1 MSLLDKLK
9 DHAPTEFETSL
20 KEQAQKMVEHLEKG
34 NLKDAIEVIQEINE
48 VRDKSLYKEVG
59 RLTRALH
66 ESIRNFHVEAG
77 LASDDKE
84 AMSDMVDAS
93 DRLEYV
99 TKMTE
104 SAANTTMDLVDN
116 SMPII
121 DELKSD
127 AHSLRDE
134 WTKIRKR
141 QMNPDEFR
149 KLYKQMD
156 EFLDRSEKQVNQV
169 HSNLTEIL
177 VAQNYQDLTGQVIK
191 RVVELV
197 QQVEDSLVDLV
208 RMAGQVDKIT
218 GIEHEITATEED
230 SIAAEGPQIKAEERV
245 DVVSGQDDV
254 DDLLSSLG
262 F

>member
-9 DHAPTEFETSL
+9 DHAPTEFEVSL

-34 NLKDAIEVIQEINE
+34 NLKDAIEIIHEINE
-48 VRDKSLYKEVG
+48 VRDKSLYQEVG

-77 LASDDKE
+77 LAGDDKE

-104 SAANTTMDLVDN
+104 TAANTTMDLVDN
-116 SMPII
+116 CMPIV

-156 EFLDRSEKQVNQV
+156 EFLDRSEKQVNEV

-191 RVVELV
+191 KVVELV

-208 RMAGQVDKIT
+208 RMAGQVDKLT
-218 GIEHEITATEED
+218 GTEHEISAIKED

>member
-9 DHAPTEFETSL
+9 DQAPTEFETSL

-77 LASDDKE
+77 LAGGDQE
-84 AMSDMVDAS
+84 NMSDMVDAS

-116 SMPII
+116 CMPIVG
-121 DELKSD
+121 ELKSD

-134 WTKIRKR
+134 WSKIRKR

-208 RMAGQVDKIT
+208 RMAGQVDKLT
-218 GIEHEITATEED
+218 GIEHEITVTEED